1 MLKLKRKH
9 QRLLIS
15 ILVIALALLIGFTQE
30 NPELK
35 QTLVSNQPGLYEVEK
50 VSDGDTIIVDM
61 NGTMESVRMIG
72 VDTPE
77 THHPSKPVQCFG
89 RAATAFTTELLGD
102 KKVRLEA
109 DPLNSN
115 RDRYQRL
122 LRYVYLP
129 DGTLVNLEI
138 VAQGYGF
145 AYTAFPLSKSEEFE
159 LAEDNARLNELG
171 LWADCDVN
179 RYGNGRIETGS
190 EQ

>member
-1 MLKLKRKH
+1 MSGLKPKH
-9 QRLLIS
+9 RHLLIS
-15 ILVIALALLIGFTQE
+15 ILVIVLSLLIGFSQSNDE
-30 NPELK
+30 FKEV
-35 QTLVSNQPGLYEVEK
+35 LVTKQPGLYAVEK
-50 VSDGDTIIVDM
+50 VVDGDTVIVDM
-61 NGTMESVRMIG
+61 NGKSETVRMIG

-89 RAATAFTTELLGD
+89 RAATAFTAKLLTN
-102 KKVRLEA
+102 KQVRLEA
-109 DPLNSN
+109 DSSNSN

-159 LAEDNARLNELG
+159 LAEDNARLNNLG
-171 LWADCDVN
+171 LWNECDIN
-179 RYGNGRIETGS
+179 HYGDGRIETDN
-190 EQ
+190 E